1 MPFFS
6 KREKKLITITC
17 FGHFMCHFNMLTFPA
32 VVLPLAARLD
42 LPMAKVLG
50 ISFWMYLLFGLTAL
64 PWGMMGDRWGARR
77 LMVIFFL
84 GAGIGGLSA
93 AVFLDSPFAL
103 SASLAVVGLFSG
115 VYHPIGLGM
124 ISKGVRRLS
133 LALGYN
139 GMFGNL
145 GLASAP
151 LMAGL
156 ANWLW
161 GPKAPFVIIGI
172 LNLGGA
178 IWTARLPAEKKI
190 PSSAPHPA
198 PANNG
203 RIQAFGILL
212 VAMMLGGIIY
222 RGGTL
227 VLPAYFELKNQ
238 QLQSLFSAVDSALIS
253 RNLEATIITSV
264 IFLIGMLGQ
273 FAGGKAA
280 ERFDPRW
287 CYLLFHASALP
298 MAFLMSITA
307 NLPLVTAA
315 LFYFFF
321 LLGMQ
326 PIENTLVAQFTPKR
340 FHHSAFGM
348 KFVLTFGVGALAV
361 KIVEIIE
368 SALSLEAVFVTLGS
382 GSIALVTVIVAL
394 IVYTAPSAR
403 QTRSA

>member
-1 MPFFS
+1 MSFFS
-6 KREKKLITITC
+6 KKEKKLITITC

-42 LPMAKVLG
+42 LPMARVLG

-64 PWGMMGDRWGARR
+64 PWGMIGDRWGARR
-77 LMVIFFL
+77 LMLIFFL
-84 GAGIGGLSA
+84 GAGVGGFSG

-115 VYHPIGLGM
+115 IYHPIGLGM
-124 ISKGVRRLS
+124 ISKGVRRMS

-156 ANWLW
+156 ANWFW
-161 GPKAPFVIIGI
+161 GPKAPFVIIGVF
-172 LNLGGA
+172 NLAGA
-178 IWTARLPAEKKI
+178 LWTARLPAEETVA
-190 PSSAPHPA
+190 SSADPPA
-198 PANNG
+198 PADNG
-203 RIQAFGILL
+203 RIQAFGVLL
-212 VAMMLGGIIY
+212 VAMMLGGILY

-227 VLPAYFELKNQ
+227 VLPAYFELKTHQ
-238 QLQSLFSAVDSALIS
+238 IHSFFSTFDSALIT

-273 FAGGKAA
+273 YAGGKAA
-280 ERFDPRW
+280 ERFEPRW

-298 MAFLMSITA
+298 MAFLMAITA

-315 LFYFFF
+315 LIYFFF

-326 PIENTLVAQFTPKR
+326 PIENTLVARFTPKR

-361 KIVEIIE
+361 KLVEVIE
-368 SALSLEAVFVTLGS
+368 SAFSLEAVFVALGG
-382 GSIALVTVIVAL
+382 GSIALVAVIMAL
-394 IVYTAPSAR
+394 IAFTAPLAR
-403 QTRSA
+403 PARSP